1 MKKRGAALVEAI
13 AASFFVAMMI
23 LASMSFMT
31 TTLSSYYK
39 TDVRVEM
46 TDQGAL
52 TLRRISEQIRSALV
66 VEVLSD
72 GREIAFELP
81 MLAQNPDPVTGE
93 REYATPMVSDGIDRR
108 YYVNADGELYYR
120 EGLSQPRRLMT
131 GILLEDPDP
140 QSLYYNRPYPI
151 FHLVTVGTKKSLR
164 IMVVAERETTAT
176 TERNRMSTE
185 ILLRNAQ

>member
-31 TTLSSYYK
+31 TTLSSYHK

-52 TLRRISEQIRSALV
+52 SLRRISEQLRSAIV
-66 VEVLSD
+66 VEILAG
-72 GREIAFELP
+72 GREVAFELP

-108 YYVNADGELYYR
+108 YYVTENGELYYR
-120 EGLSQPRRLMT
+120 EGQAEPRRLMT

-140 QSLYYNRPYPI
+140 QSQYHNQPYPV
-151 FHLVTVGTKKSLR
+151 FDLVTVGPKKSLR
-164 IMVVAERETTAT
+164 IMVIAERHTTST

-185 ILLRNAQ
+185 TLLRNIQ